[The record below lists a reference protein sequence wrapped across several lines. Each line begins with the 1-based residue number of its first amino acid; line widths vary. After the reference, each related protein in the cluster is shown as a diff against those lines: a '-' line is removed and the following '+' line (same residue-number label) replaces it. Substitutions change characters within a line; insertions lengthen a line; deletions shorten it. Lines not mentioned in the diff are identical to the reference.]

1 MSLESHAVKRK
12 NESPPLS
19 NLVNK
24 VCIFV
29 AHDQNIVYLAELY
42 LAKIAK
48 TGFLEK
54 LALFHLNNRGTD
66 QRL

>member
-1 MSLESHAVKRK
+1 MAHFVFFVLQLVNSVFINIVLMNWESHVVKRR

-29 AHDQNIVYLAELY
+29 AHDQNIVDS
-42 LAKIAK
+42 
-48 TGFLEK
+48 
-54 LALFHLNNRGTD
+54 ALFVV
-66 QRL
+66 